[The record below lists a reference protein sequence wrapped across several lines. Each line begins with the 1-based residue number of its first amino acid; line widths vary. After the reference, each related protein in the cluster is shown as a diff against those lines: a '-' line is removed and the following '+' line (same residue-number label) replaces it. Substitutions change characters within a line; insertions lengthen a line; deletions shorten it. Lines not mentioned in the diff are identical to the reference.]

1 MKDEENTVSN
11 NSQNKFLFSQVVT
24 LLQNSRQQVLRSV
37 NSTMVFTYFEIGR
50 MIVEEEQSG
59 KERAQYGKQ
68 LLKGLS
74 EQLTIEFGKGFSV
87 ANLENIR
94 KFYLAYSISE
104 SVTRILQ
111 IHNSKTMFRDF
122 ENSISSALMKNF

>member
-1 MKDEENTVSN
+1 MKDKENTVSN
-11 NSQNKFLFSQVVT
+11 NSQNKILFSQVVA
-24 LLQNSRQQVLRSV
+24 LLQNARQQVLRTV
-37 NSTMVFTYFEIGR
+37 NSTMVYTYFEIGR

-59 KERAQYGKQ
+59 KERAEYGKQ

-74 EQLTIEFGKGFSV
+74 EQLTIEFGKGFSI

-104 SVTRILQ
+104 TVSRILQ

-122 ENSISSALMKNF
+122 ENSNSSTLMTNF